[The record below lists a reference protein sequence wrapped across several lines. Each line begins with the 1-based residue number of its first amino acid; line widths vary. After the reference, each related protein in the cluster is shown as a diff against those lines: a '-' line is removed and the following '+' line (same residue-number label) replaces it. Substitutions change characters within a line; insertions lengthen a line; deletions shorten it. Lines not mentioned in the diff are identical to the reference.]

1 MALEYE
7 LGAATLT
14 AEDGDGSGDPRLAK
28 RYERWDDMTEEYRK
42 SAARIASFQCLA
54 ELIGVMMFN
63 EWVEMA
69 PDFARKQM
77 LLAKI
82 QDEVGHGH
90 VMARVAEDLG
100 VTREQILVDFVEGRT
115 KLLNIFHYG
124 FETWEEI
131 GPSALL
137 QNSAAIVQFSA
148 LQKGTYLPYVRA
160 LKKIDKEEGFHY
172 HHAWDLSH
180 EIMTMGT
187 TEQRRLAQQSFET
200 WVPRILAYFGPP
212 DTETYQQNRMYQL
225 GLKVDSNDA
234 LRQRWLAR
242 MMPVFEQ
249 MGYHVPHDLAH
260 HDEETD
266 SWVFAS
272 PDWVEVKRTL
282 TEGGPLYAHYVENVR
297 RSLDRNAR
305 YRAAALRAAA

>member
-212 DTETYQQNRMYQL
+212 ETYQQNRMYQL